1 VLLAAPVVAGVL
13 VVEASVEAVRAGA
26 APEVLV
32 SRKRKEYPVGSGKT
46 VGIILIAVGLVIPAL
61 GIVWGLVNLGD
72 ELETSGFVFVVALAV
87 IIGLPFLGVGAYM
100 VVRGRAEEA
109 QMAEVQ
115 KQKHIL
121 NMVVTQGQISIAEA
135 ALELDAS
142 RDQIKTWVYDLV
154 GKGLFS
160 GYINW
165 DDGLLISR
173 RAAELRGNKCP
184 NCGGEIELSGKGVV
198 SCPYCGTDV
207 FLT

>member
-1 VLLAAPVVAGVL
+1 M
-13 VVEASVEAVRAGA
+13 S
-26 APEVLV
+26 
-32 SRKRKEYPVGSGKT
+32 SGKT
-46 VGIILIAVGLVIPAL
+46 VGIVLIIVGLIIPAL
-61 GIVWGLVNLGD
+61 GAVVVLTRQGGERGLSSEAAVLGI
-72 ELETSGFVFVVALAV
+72 ALAI

-100 VVRGRAEEA
+100 FMRGRSEEA

-115 KQKHIL
+115 KQKRVL

-135 ALELDAS
+135 ALELGVS
-142 RDQIKTWVYDLV
+142 RDQIKAWVYDLV

-184 NCGGEIELSGKGVV
+184 NCGGQVELSGKGVV
-198 SCPYCGTDV
+198 SCPYCGTEV

>member
-1 VLLAAPVVAGVL
+1 M
-13 VVEASVEAVRAGA
+13 S
-26 APEVLV
+26 
-32 SRKRKEYPVGSGKT
+32 SGKI
-46 VGIILIAVGLVIPAL
+46 VGIMLIIVGLIVPAL
-61 GIVWGLVNLGD
+61 GIAWALASRGGESGL
-72 ELETSGFVFVVALAV
+72 ESSGFTLAVALAI

-100 VVRGRAEEA
+100 LLRGRAEEA

-115 KQKHIL
+115 QQKKIL
-121 NMVVTQGQISIAEA
+121 NMVTTRGQVSIAEA

-142 RDQIKTWVYDLV
+142 RDQVKVWVYDLV

-165 DDGLLISR
+165 DNGLLISR

-184 NCGGEIELSGKGVV
+184 HCGGQVELSGKGVV
-198 SCPYCGTDV
+198 SCPYCGTEV

>member
-1 VLLAAPVVAGVL
+1 LIIVGLIIPVLGIAWALAGEWETSAALLLAVAF
-13 VVEASVEAVRAGA
+13 A
-26 APEVLV
+26 
-32 SRKRKEYPVGSGKT
+32 
-46 VGIILIAVGLVIPAL
+46 I
-61 GIVWGLVNLGD
+61 
-72 ELETSGFVFVVALAV
+72 

-115 KQKHIL
+115 KQKQIL
-121 NMVVTQGQISIAEA
+121 NMVTTQGQISIAEA
-135 ALELDAS
+135 ALKLDVS
-142 RDQIKTWVYDLV
+142 RDQVKAWVYDLV

-173 RAAELRGNKCP
+173 RAADLRGDKCP
-184 NCGGEIELSGKGVV
+184 NCGGQVELSGKGVV
-198 SCPYCGTDV
+198 SCPYCGTEV